1 LLAGALARLP
11 LEQRETI
18 VLHLKADMKF
28 KQIARMQGISISTV
42 QGRYRYGLSKL
53 RTILDGEL
61 KK

>member
-1 LLAGALARLP
+1 
-11 LEQRETI
+11 